1 METNTLKISIIWRD
15 KKPSYFVME
24 AHDPHAAIDPAIANN
39 WKRTAG
45 PFSTM
50 EEAAAALLEEARLH
64 WRDCLTEYLP
74 SYLH

>member
-24 AHDPHAAIDPAIANN
+24 AHDPHAAIDPLIANN
-39 WKRTAG
+39 WERTAG

-50 EEAAAALLEEARLH
+50 GEAAAALLEEARLH
-64 WRDCLTEYLP
+64 WRDD
-74 SYLH
+74 